1 MNLSNF
7 SLKSLRQR
15 DITLIILVLTVIL
28 AVLWYFYM
36 FTPTRDRI
44 SQLTVDID
52 SLNAEVRQG
61 EIAQRNLP
69 ELEESLAKAK
79 QARDD
84 FLAELPRESDVSNLL
99 DSLRIRASESS
110 LNLGSINKGGGGGSA
125 IEDVRSIGFSL
136 ATTGNYGATM
146 AFLDDLQSLKRF
158 TKIQSV
164 NLSVQDDGTTDDPE
178 INTNFDFNVFV
189 YTGDAGANP

>member
-7 SLKSLRQR
+7 SLKGLRQR
-15 DITLIILVLTVIL
+15 DITLIILVLTIIL

-44 SQLTVDID
+44 SELDIQID
-52 SLNAEVRQG
+52 SLAAEVRQG
-61 EIAQRNLP
+61 ETAQRNLP

-84 FLAELPRESDVSNLL
+84 FLSELPLESDVSRLL
-99 DSLRIRASESS
+99 DSLRLTAADSE
-110 LNLGSINKGGGGGSA
+110 LNLTNINKGGGGNNA

-136 ATTGNYGATM
+136 ATTGSYNATM
-146 AFLDDLQSLKRF
+146 SFLSELQSLKRF

-164 NLSVQDDGTTDDPE
+164 NLSTQDDGTTDDPQ
-178 INTNFDFNVFV
+178 ISTSFDFNVFV